1 VAGPGSV
8 SFQPA
13 VDQSAGNGVR
23 APRLQSG
30 CGPAFPDQQFTA
42 RTTTPLKVDLCYD
55 EEEGCDLFMKRHA
68 LIFAAVGLIVCPAFG
83 CTVVPSQVGQ
93 GIPADR
99 STPIPLRVLPQG
111 VDDVVAH
118 HTAILRGP
126 HDPKDMLGLAITVD
140 SAGGGPAA
148 ITAWARSVGFT
159 VTDVIANASVGVIA
173 STARIEQALHIK
185 INDYRLPDGYAFRS
199 NDRAPS
205 VPASLN
211 IFVIVGLSTY
221 YRASTSPAPPRP
233 RSNALCGLCMLGGR
247 MRIGHALVLA
257 RTPLST

>member
-1 VAGPGSV
+1 M
-8 SFQPA
+8 
-13 VDQSAGNGVR
+13 
-23 APRLQSG
+23 
-30 CGPAFPDQQFTA
+30 
-42 RTTTPLKVDLCYD
+42 KK
-55 EEEGCDLFMKRHA
+55 EEGGHGLGMKRRA
-68 LIFAAVGLIVCPAFG
+68 LISAAVVLIVGPAFG
-83 CTVVPSQVGQ
+83 CAAVPSQTGR
-93 GIPADR
+93 GISVARP
-99 STPIPLRVLPQG
+99 TPIPLRVLPQG

-118 HTAILRGP
+118 HAAILRGP
-126 HDPKDMLGLAITVD
+126 HDPKDMLGLAIAVD
-140 SAGGGPAA
+140 SASGESTGGGTVA

-159 VTDVIANASVGVIA
+159 VTDVIAKASVGVIA
-173 STARIEQALHIK
+173 STAWIEQELHIK

-233 RSNALCGLCMLGGR
+233 RSNARCGLCMLGGR
-247 MRIGHALVLA
+247 MRSSHALVLA